1 MKFQEKNIGI
11 LGLGKS
17 GYWSAKLAKSL
28 KNNVFVSDSNTNVNE
43 MFVDDLK
50 MLGIDV
56 EIGIHSNQILE
67 SDLIIK
73 SPGIPNDSEIMNKIN
88 SEKIPVIS
96 EIEFAGNHSKTK
108 NICITGTNGKT
119 TTVSLLTEIL
129 SKEMNVLKSGNIG
142 IPFSKIVLEN
152 KLYNQNDID
161 YCILELSSFQLEHC
175 SQLKK
180 EISVILNISLDHMDR
195 YDSFKDYFETK
206 IKIFENAKYCLFNYD
221 DNFLNERIK
230 SNDKNII
237 PFSISKEQGYY
248 YYDTNKILSNGNSI
262 SIDIDDISLKG
273 IHNIS
278 NIIIA
283 AEIARRVGI
292 DQENICRAVREFEG
306 LEHRFEHFISYSGI
320 DFINDSKSTNI
331 DSLKKALESIS
342 EKVVLILGG
351 IPKEDDFSDISL
363 FKKSILKII
372 VYGEASHKIYNS
384 LPKDISVERI
394 EKFEDAVQVAIDSA
408 VENSVVLL
416 SPACAS
422 FDQFD
427 NYKERGKKFKN
438 IVERFYA

>member
-1 MKFQEKNIGI
+1 MKFEEKNIGI

-152 KLYNQNDID
+152 KLYDQNDID

-175 SQLKK
+175 SKLKK
-180 EISVILNISLDHMDR
+180 EISVILNISLDHIDR
-195 YDSFKDYFETK
+195 YDSFEDYFETK

-237 PFSISKEQGYY
+237 PFSISEEKGYY
-248 YYDTNKILSNGNSI
+248 YYHIM
-262 SIDIDDISLKG
+262 
-273 IHNIS
+273 
-278 NIIIA
+278 
-283 AEIARRVGI
+283 E
-292 DQENICRAVREFEG
+292 
-306 LEHRFEHFISYSGI
+306 
-320 DFINDSKSTNI
+320 
-331 DSLKKALESIS
+331 
-342 EKVVLILGG
+342 LILLM
-351 IPKEDDFSDISL
+351 IQNQQILIQQKKHLNL
-363 FKKSILKII
+363 FQ
-372 VYGEASHKIYNS
+372 
-384 LPKDISVERI
+384 
-394 EKFEDAVQVAIDSA
+394 EK
-408 VENSVVLL
+408 
-416 SPACAS
+416 
-422 FDQFD
+422 
-427 NYKERGKKFKN
+427 
-438 IVERFYA
+438 

>member
-1 MKFQEKNIGI
+1 MRFEEKNIGI

-50 MLGIDV
+50 MLGVDV

-152 KLYNQNDID
+152 KLYDQNDID

-175 SQLKK
+175 SKLKK

-195 YDSFKDYFETK
+195 YNSFEDYFGTK

-237 PFSISKEQGYY
+237 PFSIREEKGYY
-248 YYDTNKILSNGNSI
+248 YYDKNKILSNGKSI
-262 SIDIDDISLKG
+262 SIDTDDISLKG
-273 IHNIS
+273 IHNVS

-283 AEIARRVGI
+283 AEIAKKVGI
-292 DQENICRAVREFEG
+292 DQENICKAVREFEG
-306 LEHRFEHFISYSGI
+306 LEHRFEHFISYNGI

-331 DSLKKALESIS
+331 DSAKKALESITG
-342 EKVVLILGG
+342 KVILILGG

-384 LPKDISVERI
+384 LPKDICLERI
-394 EKFEDAVQVAIDSA
+394 EKFEDAVQVAIESA
-408 VENSVVLL
+408 IENSVVLL

-427 NYKERGKKFKN
+427 NYEERGKKFKN
-438 IVERFYA
+438 IIERFYA